1 MEQNNYNN
9 NKQTNARRG
18 RGGKSRSRKNYA
30 SEGDAL
36 AEMPTPASFP
46 ATPMKSNTG
55 SPAPGTQPANS
66 KSTTKKNNRK
76 PRPNN
81 VSTSPGPFK
90 ASQRTP
96 PPSASATVS
105 SVAFASSSSF
115 HSPAPDTLPRPA
127 FSKITRSQAFASA
140 DGETFV
146 RARSESVVVQS
157 AKEPSP
163 PASDC
168 ESPTPAHPALLVQND
183 VHESPLEFLF
193 QAKRAEKESLRRAN
207 SANATA
213 NLDGPFS
220 APPGSRHPSAPALDD
235 NPIPLKLPSRPAQRG
250 VSDNTGISEPGMRP
264 GAFVMPIHA
273 RVQAAGSPARS
284 HMLQPSP
291 QSRQNHAA
299 QQHPHLATPPQLD
312 KSEQMKRLLGI
323 GGSTPSKPATATL
336 QAHPNASAPAL
347 SNNVPPSNAQT
358 NGHLA
363 AGSSPGGVDRKNHVE
378 NALRQALKLPWSI
391 SSGFDGN
398 HSPQPQPSRFPGQT

>member
-1 MEQNNYNN
+1 MEQNNHS
-9 NKQTNARRG
+9 NKQTPARRG
-18 RGGKSRSRKNYA
+18 RGGKSRGRKNYA

-36 AEMPTPASFP
+36 TEMPTPASFP
-46 ATPMKSNTG
+46 ATPMKSING

-81 VSTSPGPFK
+81 VSTSPGPTK
-90 ASQRTP
+90 ANQRTP

-127 FSKITRSQAFASA
+127 FSKITRSQTFASA

-168 ESPTPAHPALLVQND
+168 ESPTPAQPALLVRND
-183 VHESPLEFLF
+183 THESPLEFLF
-193 QAKRAEKESLRRAN
+193 QAKLAEKERLRRAN

-213 NLDGPFS
+213 DVDGPFS
-220 APPGSRHPSAPALDD
+220 APPGFRHPSAPGLDD
-235 NPIPLKLPSRPAQRG
+235 NPIPLKFPSRPAQRG
-250 VSDNTGISEPGMRP
+250 VSDNTGTTERGVWPGNF
-264 GAFVMPIHA
+264 AMPVHERI
-273 RVQAAGSPARS
+273 QAAGPARS
-284 HMLQPSP
+284 HLLQPSP

-299 QQHPHLATPPQLD
+299 QEHPHLATPPQLD

-323 GGSTPSKPATATL
+323 GGSTPTKPATASL
-336 QAHPNASAPAL
+336 QAHHNTSAPAL
-347 SNNVPPSNAQT
+347 LSNAPPSNAQT
-358 NGHLA
+358 SGRLA
-363 AGSSPGGVDRKNHVE
+363 AGSSPGGADRKNHVE
-378 NALRQALKLPWSI
+378 NALRQALKLPWSV

-398 HSPQPQPSRFPGQT
+398 HSPQPQAGRFPGQT